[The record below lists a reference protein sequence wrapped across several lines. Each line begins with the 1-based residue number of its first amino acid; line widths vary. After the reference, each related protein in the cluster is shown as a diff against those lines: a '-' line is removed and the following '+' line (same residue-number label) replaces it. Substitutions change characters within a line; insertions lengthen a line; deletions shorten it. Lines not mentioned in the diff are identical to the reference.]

1 MTLALKTRLKF
12 FILCSGFYLRTTRKG
27 FPQYGYLKNY
37 YLASFLLLIKDN
49 QIRTFSITHIVEN

>member
-37 YLASFLLLIKDN
+37 YLASFLLLNKDN
-49 QIRTFSITHIVEN
+49 VFRTFSKDHIAQN